1 MKASRLV
8 MLGLLALSLS
18 GCLGAAEKGA
28 DVAPTSTVPTI
39 DDAKPHKMYI
49 VATDFGSP
57 FSEGIYK
64 LRPAAFP
71 PAGEPKIQVGDT
83 INVTIK
89 NAVGNNNEHNLIIPE
104 LGISLPAVKA
114 SMAASKEFNA
124 TKTGTFAYYC
134 SIGNHRTLGMEG
146 KLTIG

>member
-1 MKASRLV
+1 MKAALFA
-8 MLGLLALSLS
+8 LGFLMVAFSACMGGS
-18 GCLGAAEKGA
+18 GSA
-28 DVAPTSTVPTI
+28 DIAPTTSIPAETK
-39 DDAKPHKMYI
+39 APHKMYI

-71 PAGEPKIQVGDT
+71 PAGEAKVMVGDT

-89 NAVGNNNEHNLIIPE
+89 NAVGNNNQHDLVIPD
-104 LGISLPAVKA
+104 LGISLPAVPA
-114 SMAASKEFNA
+114 SQAASKEFNA
-124 TKTGTFAYYC
+124 TKAGTFVYYC
-134 SIGNHRTLGMEG
+134 SIGNHRQLGMEG